1 MNYVFFYLHKLT
13 RKKIILQKNHITFNS
28 HKKLLYICEN
38 NIFDMDHQFI
48 NRELS
53 WLSFNARVL
62 QEASDLDVP
71 LVERIKFLGIYS
83 NNMDEFF
90 KVRVATIKRMIDLKM
105 DSKKLLCDKPKKLLQ
120 QVQAKVIEMQAKS
133 QQTYHEILRELERK
147 NIYIVDET
155 QLSPEQQEYVVT
167 YFNDKMLSA
176 ISPIMFSN
184 VDKFPYLEDRAI
196 YLAAKLTRA
205 NGDFEYA
212 IVEIPTGVLPRFI
225 ELPGIDDKKYII
237 LLDDIIR
244 FNIRDVFAIFK
255 YEKYETY
262 IIKLTRDAELDMDN
276 DLTKSF
282 LEKISKSVK
291 QRRIGQPVRFVFD
304 KDIPKDLL
312 KYLAKH
318 LELDDDDNLIP
329 GGRYHNFKD
338 FMNFPNVG
346 EPELE
351 YLSAPPVSHPK
362 IRTGKSILKVI
373 DGQDILLHIPYQK
386 FSDYIN
392 LLREAAIDPDVRQI
406 KITLYRIAK
415 NSRVISALMNAVQN
429 GKEVTVIIELQ
440 ARFDENANIYWAR
453 HLEEIGAKV
462 LFGIPRLKVHSKLT
476 LITRRTGKRIRY
488 YSVIGTGNFHEGN
501 AVAYT
506 DVLLLTA
513 DQRIGREVYKLFDY
527 FENPF
532 KYPNFNHL
540 LVSPQFMRRK
550 IYALIDEEIRN
561 AKSGREAWI
570 ILKINN
576 LVDIEVIQKLYQASQ
591 AGVSIRM
598 VVRGV
603 CSLIPG
609 VPGMSENIR
618 AVSIVGRYL
627 EHARIFV
634 FCNGGAERYYISS
647 ADWMTRNLDARIEV
661 ASPIYDRNLQ
671 KELKY
676 ILETQLHD
684 NVKAR
689 IIDAGQDNRYKRDNN
704 PPLISQSAL
713 YEHYK
718 ELLK

>member
-1 MNYVFFYLHKLT
+1 MD
-13 RKKIILQKNHITFNS
+13 IL
-28 HKKLLYICEN
+28 
-38 NIFDMDHQFI
+38 FI

-62 QEASDLDVP
+62 QEASDPDVP

-90 KVRVATIKRMIDLKM
+90 KVRVASIKRMIDLKL
-105 DSKKLLCDKPKKLLQ
+105 DSKKLLGEKPKKLLQ
-120 QVQAKVIEMQAKS
+120 QVQVKVIEMQAKS
-133 QQTYHEILRELERK
+133 QQTYLEILRELERK
-147 NIYIVDET
+147 KIYIVDET
-155 QLSPEQQEYVVT
+155 QLSPEQKEYVVT
-167 YFNDKMLSA
+167 YFNDKVLSA

-184 VDKFPYLEDRAI
+184 IDKFPYLEDRAI
-196 YLAAKLTRA
+196 YLATKLTRV
-205 NGDFEYA
+205 NGEYEYA
-212 IVEIPTGVLPRFI
+212 IVEVPTGVLPRFI

-312 KYLAKH
+312 KYLSKH

-346 EPELE
+346 GPGLE

-362 IRTGKSILKVI
+362 IRTGKSIMKVI
-373 DGQDILLHIPYQK
+373 DGQDLLLHFPYQK
-386 FSDYIN
+386 FADYIN

-406 KITLYRIAK
+406 KITLYRVAK

-462 LFGIPRLKVHSKLT
+462 LFGIPHLKVHSKLT
-476 LITRRTGKRIRY
+476 LITRRSGKRIRY
-488 YSVIGTGNFHEGN
+488 YSVVGTGNFHEGN

-513 DQRIGREVYKLFDY
+513 DQRIGREVNKLFDY

-540 LVSPQFMRRK
+540 LVAPQFMRRK
-550 IYALIDEEIRN
+550 IYTLIDEEIRN
-561 AKSGREAWI
+561 AKAGHEAWI

-576 LVDIEVIQKLYQASQ
+576 LVDIDVIQKLYQASQ

-598 VVRGV
+598 VIRGV

-609 VPGMSENIR
+609 VPGLSENIQ

-661 ASPIYDRNLQ
+661 AAPVYDRNLQ
-671 KELKY
+671 KEIKY
-676 ILETQLHD
+676 ILETQLQD

-689 IIDAGQDNRYKRDNN
+689 IIDADQDNRYKRDTN

-713 YEHYK
+713 YEHYGD
-718 ELLK
+718 LLKS

>member
-1 MNYVFFYLHKLT
+1 MEHT
-13 RKKIILQKNHITFNS
+13 
-28 HKKLLYICEN
+28 
-38 NIFDMDHQFI
+38 FI

-62 QEASDLDVP
+62 QEASDLAVP

-90 KVRVATIKRMIDLKM
+90 KVRVATIKRMIDLKI
-105 DSKKLLCDKPKKLLQ
+105 DSKKILGEKPKKLLL

-133 QQTYHEILRELERK
+133 QQTYLDILREMEREK
-147 NIYIVDET
+147 IYIVNET
-155 QLSPEQQEYVVT
+155 QLSPEQQDFVVS
-167 YFNDKMLSA
+167 YFNDKVLSA
-176 ISPIMFSN
+176 ISPIMFRN

-196 YLAAKLTRA
+196 YLATKLTRA
-205 NGDFEYA
+205 NGEQEYA
-212 IVEIPTGVLPRFI
+212 IVDIPTAVLPRFI
-225 ELPGIDDKKYII
+225 ELPGIDDRKCII

-262 IIKLTRDAELDMDN
+262 TIKLTRDAELDMDN

-312 KYLAKH
+312 KYLSKH

-329 GGRYHNFKD
+329 GGRYHNFRD
-338 FMNFPNVG
+338 FMSFPNVG
-346 EPELE
+346 SPELE
-351 YLSAPPVSHPK
+351 YIQAPPVSHPL
-362 IRTGKSILKVI
+362 IRTGKSILKLI
-373 DGQDILLHIPYQK
+373 DKQDILLHFPYHK
-386 FSDYIN
+386 FTDYIN
-392 LLREAAIDPDVRQI
+392 LLREAAIDPDVLHI
-406 KITLYRIAK
+406 KITLYRVAK

-429 GKEVTVIIELQ
+429 GKEVTVVIELQ
-440 ARFDENANIYWAR
+440 ARFDENSNIYWAR
-453 HLEEIGAKV
+453 QLEDIGARV

-476 LITRRTGKRIRY
+476 LITRRTGNRIRH
-488 YSVIGTGNFHEGN
+488 YSMIGTGNFHESN
-501 AVAYT
+501 AAVYT

-513 DQRIGREVYKLFDY
+513 DQRIGREVNKLFDY

-540 LVSPQFMRRK
+540 LVAPQFMRRK
-550 IYALIDEEIRN
+550 LYSLIDEEIRH
-561 AKSGREAWI
+561 AKAGNEAWI
-570 ILKINN
+570 MVKINN
-576 LVDIEVIQKLYQASQ
+576 LVDLDMIHKLYQASLS
-591 AGVSIRM
+591 GVSIRLI
-598 VVRGV
+598 VRGT

-609 VPGMSENIR
+609 VPGMSENIQ

-627 EHARIFV
+627 EHSRIFI
-634 FCNGGAERYYISS
+634 FCNGGEERYYISS
-647 ADWMTRNLDARIEV
+647 ADWMTRNLDARVEV
-661 ASPIYDRNLQ
+661 AAPIYDTEIQ

-676 ILETQLHD
+676 ILETQLRD

-689 IIDAGQDNRYKRDNN
+689 IIDAVQDNRYKRDSD
-704 PPLISQSAL
+704 PPIISQAAL

-718 ELLK
+718 NISAGF

>member
-1 MNYVFFYLHKLT
+1 
-13 RKKIILQKNHITFNS
+13 
-28 HKKLLYICEN
+28 
-38 NIFDMDHQFI
+38 MDHLFI

-62 QEASDLDVP
+62 QEASDPDVP

-90 KVRVATIKRMIDLKM
+90 KVRVATVKRMIDLKM
-105 DSKKLLCDKPKKLLQ
+105 DSKKLLGDKPKKLLQ

-133 QQTYHEILRELERK
+133 QQTYHEILRELEHK
-147 NIYIVDET
+147 KIYIVDET
-155 QLSPEQQEYVVT
+155 QLSSEQQEYVVT
-167 YFNDKMLSA
+167 YFNDKVLSA

-225 ELPGIDDKKYII
+225 ELPGIDKKKYII

-346 EPELE
+346 APELE

-373 DGQDILLHIPYQK
+373 DVQDLLLHFPYQK

-406 KITLYRIAK
+406 KITLYRVAK

-488 YSVIGTGNFHEGN
+488 YSVVGTGNFHEAN

-513 DQRIGREVYKLFDY
+513 DQRIGREVNKLFDY

-550 IYALIDEEIRN
+550 IYTLIDEEIRN
-561 AKSGREAWI
+561 AKAGREAWI

-576 LVDIEVIQKLYQASQ
+576 LVDIDVIQKLYQASQ

-609 VPGMSENIR
+609 VHGMSENIR

-661 ASPIYDRNLQ
+661 ASPIYDHNLQ

-713 YEHYK
+713 YEHYQ

>member
-1 MNYVFFYLHKLT
+1 
-13 RKKIILQKNHITFNS
+13 
-28 HKKLLYICEN
+28 
-38 NIFDMDHQFI
+38 MDHLFI

-62 QEASDLDVP
+62 QEASDPDVP

-90 KVRVATIKRMIDLKM
+90 KVRVATVKRMIDLKM
-105 DSKKLLCDKPKKLLQ
+105 DSKKLLGDKPKKLLQ

-133 QQTYHEILRELERK
+133 QQTYHEILRELEHK
-147 NIYIVDET
+147 KIYIVDET
-155 QLSPEQQEYVVT
+155 QLSSEQQEYVVT
-167 YFNDKMLSA
+167 FFNDKVLSA

-225 ELPGIDDKKYII
+225 ELPGIDEKKYII

-346 EPELE
+346 APELE

-373 DGQDILLHIPYQK
+373 DVQDLLLHFPYQK

-406 KITLYRIAK
+406 KITLYRVAK

-488 YSVIGTGNFHEGN
+488 YSVVGTGNFHEAN

-513 DQRIGREVYKLFDY
+513 DQRIGREVNKLFDY

-550 IYALIDEEIRN
+550 IYTLIDEEIRN
-561 AKSGREAWI
+561 AKAGREAWI

-576 LVDIEVIQKLYQASQ
+576 LVDIDVIQKLYQASQ

-609 VPGMSENIR
+609 VHGMSENIR

-661 ASPIYDRNLQ
+661 ASPIYDHNLQ

-713 YEHYK
+713 YEHYQ